1 MSIDLEKKKVQSQDE
16 ANQKKKIIEKEFEIL
31 LDKLRAANKV
41 EMKAIGEK
49 DEVLKQIRGGKD
61 KLAELK
67 HQLAEA
73 TDHYGDTEMSRVKLL
88 DQQATLRRRLTVD
101 QPVQEASTLI
111 QKMEKELGQKERE
124 V

>member
-101 QPVQEASTLI
+101 QPVQE
-111 QKMEKELGQKERE
+111 E
-124 V
+124 